1 MLTKFLLMKKCL
13 RSELIINSYNLIMKK
28 EKIKF
33 AKMVRDIFKNI
44 NGKKL
49 ISEGIIPEKVGNI
62 NFFNIL
68 LKRQAKAIENYKL

>member
-1 MLTKFLLMKKCL
+1 
-13 RSELIINSYNLIMKK
+13 MKK